1 MGALWLVGRVTEL
14 IVTAVSRAAPASHW
28 LAGWPRFGSGLLI
41 GGEYQVAASPVK
53 MCQLESEGAGVS
65 GLRAVRARQL
75 ARKLFSLSGDGRP
88 CSSAC
93 LLCSASDEY

>member
-1 MGALWLVGRVTEL
+1 MRINPRAHPMGALWLVGRVTEL

-28 LAGWPRFGSGLLI
+28 LAGWPRFGPGLLI

-65 GLRAVRARQL
+65 GLRSSWRENSSVPVGPG
-75 ARKLFSLSGDGRP
+75 GDRR
-88 CSSAC
+88 
-93 LLCSASDEY
+93 DEY